1 MFDGLER
8 DFISLLCKLADFFC
22 SNTRAMQI
30 GSRRMTFE
38 PRHHRRTCG
47 ERFPAAAEA
56 ARTLRARRID
66 HVMSNLGMG
75 AVDAAIELAIEND
88 SAANAGADGHIDQSG
103 PISSGAPTGF
113 RQRGSVAVV
122 LQGDAQFEPPGQIP
136 HWPLAAPA
144 GKKVHIAKLAAQRIY
159 RSSGSNANAAEPDS
173 GPLRSLAQHV
183 RDQFDP
189 VGAAV
194 RIGPRFPP
202 GKHLHAVID
211 SADRDFCSPDI
222 DRTDHEYSG
231 VIAFA
236 SSSVIRRLFLY
247 DKFDMCTAI
256 ADR

>member
-22 SNTRAMQI
+22 SNARAMQI
-30 GSRRMTFE
+30 RGRRMTFK
-38 PRHHRRTCG
+38 PCHHSRTSG
-47 ERFPAAAEA
+47 ESFPAAAKA
-56 ARTLRARRID
+56 ARTLRTRGID

-75 AVDAAIELAIEND
+75 AVDATIKLAIEND
-88 SAANAGADGHIDQSG
+88 SAAYPGADGHIDQSG

-113 RQRGSVAVV
+113 PQRGGVAIV
-122 LQGDAQFEPPGQIP
+122 LQGDAQIETRGQTP
-136 HWPLAAPA
+136 HWTLAAPA
-144 GKKVHIAKLAAQRIY
+144 GKKVHVAKLAAQRIH
-159 RSSGSNANAAEPDS
+159 RPGGSNANAAEPDS
-173 GPLRSLAQHV
+173 GPLRILAQHV

-189 VGAAV
+189 VGVAV
-194 RIGPRFPP
+194 RIGRPFHP
-202 GKHLHAVID
+202 GKHLPAVID
-211 SADRDFCSPDI
+211 YADRDFCSPDI